1 MKSTYSYLAKRII
14 IPVITVWLLAM
25 ILITIAVA
33 QDVCVQLELGAMD
46 QLQSASHLTVD
57 PQVPGDLENSM
68 LRNLGFTYLWMD
80 TDFLYPFLPLRT
92 PNSIS
97 SDDPRWGKWEQVYGF
112 QAATAYYDSQGN
124 PLFYSGDWLSF
135 RYKTKEGDARYGY
148 IDLNTL
154 DGGRELADQ
163 YISPFPAGDPF
174 PFISSDSV
182 KLTGWMD
189 GNRMDVVRIHAR
201 VGMTTQTVFEQDAQ
215 SLEDLSYIH
224 TGPSRYFDE
233 LDLWGMNYSPGSDFT
248 ADGQHFDSVVD
259 VLKTPDYHA
268 QDSLFNT
275 LIHRRETFT
284 FNGQDYTVAVAVQC
298 FPLKYAAI
306 RLYLTY
312 FISLNLLI
320 FCLTL
325 ILKGIRK
332 KLIDPMQ
339 TINIAFDRDL
349 RQLSE
354 YADSPLAEL
363 KVLGTHYNEKQ
374 ARFHSL
380 SQEKMQ
386 LQTALDYAKD
396 AEENRRKLVSALAH
410 ELKTPLAVIHSYAE
424 GLQAGIAPAQTDR
437 YLQVITEEAER
448 MDTLVLQMLDLSRL
462 EAGKAKLNQDR
473 FTLTEVTER
482 VLQKL
487 DLAAREKLLEV
498 NFLLQEKCVVVAD
511 RGRIEEAVTN
521 LLTNAIKYTPIGG
534 QIRVK
539 VYSYINY
546 AHFRVENTSEKIPP
560 EVLEKLWDSFYR
572 GDAARSSEGSGLGL
586 AIVKTVVALH
596 GGSCEAHNTNDGVSF
611 GFQLPL

>member
-46 QLQSASHLTVD
+46 QLQAASHLSVD
-57 PQVPGDLENSM
+57 PEIPGAMEDAM
-68 LRNLGFTYLWMD
+68 LRNLGFTYYQLD
-80 TDFLYPFLPLRT
+80 TDVLFPFLMLKT
-92 PNSIS
+92 PDYIS
-97 SDDPRWGKWEQVYGF
+97 SDHLHWGDWERVYGF
-112 QAATAYYDSQGN
+112 QAATAYYDSDGN
-124 PLFYSGDWLSF
+124 PMFYNGDWLSF

-233 LDLWGMNYSPGSDFT
+233 LDLWGMNYKAGSSFT
-248 ADGQHFDSVVD
+248 ADGAHFDSVVD
-259 VLKTPDYHA
+259 VLKDKQHHS
-268 QDSLFNT
+268 QNSLFNT

-298 FPLKYAAI
+298 FPLKYA
-306 RLYLTY
+306 LTQLLFVYY
-312 FISLNLLI
+312 FSLSLLTS
-320 FCLTL
+320 CLSL

-332 KLIDPMQ
+332 KLIEPMQ

-363 KVLGTHYNEKQ
+363 KALGKYYNDKQ
-374 ARFHSL
+374 ERFYSL
-380 SQEKMQ
+380 SQENLQ

-424 GLQAGIAPAQTDR
+424 GLQAGIAPGQTDH
-437 YLQVITEEAER
+437 YLQVITEETER
-448 MDTLVLQMLDLSRL
+448 MDALVLQMLDLSRL
-462 EAGKAKLNQDR
+462 EAGKAKLQPEC
-473 FTLTEVTER
+473 FLLTEVTEK
-482 VLQKL
+482 VLKKL
-487 DLAAREKLLEV
+487 SLAAKEKQLEV
-498 NFLLQEKCVVVAD
+498 NFLLRENCTVIAD
-511 RGRIEEAVTN
+511 QSRIEQAITN
-521 LLTNAIKYTPIGG
+521 LLSNAVKYTPVGG
-534 QIRVK
+534 NICIK
-539 VYSYINY
+539 VFSYMNY
-546 AHFRVENTSEKIPP
+546 AHFRVENTGHKFAP

-572 GDAARSSEGSGLGL
+572 TDSARNGDGTGLGL
-586 AIVKTVVALH
+586 TIVKAVIALH
-596 GGSCEAHNTNDGVSF
+596 GGHCQAENTKDGVAFSF
-611 GFQLPL
+611 RLPL